1 VKVLLLPTCLPS
13 LFFPGAVG
21 AARRV
26 LERAGCEVEHR
37 KAAVCCGQP
46 GWNSGH
52 LAEARRVASGA
63 LEALAG
69 DEMIVSCS
77 GSCATMIHEYWPE
90 LFADTRYEDDARSA
104 ASRIREFSS
113 FLADDVGPESLGP
126 AALEGKVVAGYHDSC
141 HMMRALGV
149 KGAPRRLLERVQ
161 GLELRPLDTAERC
174 CGFGGTFSL
183 RYPELSA
190 AIADEKIDDASSKG
204 ITRLIAS
211 DLGCLMHITGR
222 AAKRGVHLRP
232 SHVAEV
238 LDEAT
243 SPVRAAK

>member
-13 LFFPGAVG
+13 LFYPGAVG

-26 LERAGCEVEHR
+26 LERAGCEVEQR
-37 KAAVCCGQP
+37 PAAVCCGQP

-63 LEALAG
+63 LEALDG

-90 LFADTRYEDDARSA
+90 LFADTRYEENARSA
-104 ASRIREFSS
+104 ASRVKEFSS
-113 FLADDVGPESLGP
+113 FLADDLGAQSLGP
-126 AALEGKVVAGYHDSC
+126 VALERKMVAAYHDSC

-149 KGAPRRLLERVQ
+149 KSAPRRLLERVE
-161 GLELRPLDTAERC
+161 GLELRSLDTAERC

-190 AIADEKIDDASSKG
+190 AIADEKIDDVSSKG
-204 ITRLIAS
+204 VTRLIAS

-222 AAKRGVHLRP
+222 AAKRGIELRP

-238 LDEAT
+238 LDEAI
-243 SPVRAAK
+243 PKARAVK

>member
-1 VKVLLLPTCLPS
+1 VKVLLLPTCLPN
-13 LFFPGAVG
+13 LFYPSAVD

-26 LERAGCEVEHR
+26 LERAGCEVEQR
-37 KAAVCCGQP
+37 QDAVCCGQP

-69 DEMIVSCS
+69 DEVIVSCS

-90 LFADTRYEDDARSA
+90 LFADTRYEDGAKSA

-113 FLADDVGPESLGP
+113 FLADDLGPESLGS
-126 AALEGKVVAGYHDSC
+126 AALEQRIVAAYHDSC

-149 KGAPRRLLERVQ
+149 KSAPRRLLERVE
-161 GLELRPLDTAERC
+161 GLELRHLDTAERC

-183 RYPELSA
+183 RYPDLSA
-190 AIADEKIDDASSKG
+190 AIADEKIDDVSSKG
-204 ITRLIAS
+204 ISRLIAS

-222 AAKRGVHLRP
+222 AAKRGIDLRP

-243 SPVRAAK
+243 PRARAMK

>member
-1 VKVLLLPTCLPS
+1 VKVLLLPTCLPN
-13 LFFPGAVG
+13 LFYPSAVD

-26 LERAGCEVEHR
+26 LERAGCEVEQR
-37 KAAVCCGQP
+37 QDAVCCGQP

-69 DEMIVSCS
+69 DEVIVSCS

-90 LFADTRYEDDARSA
+90 LFADTRYEDGAKSA

-113 FLADDVGPESLGP
+113 FLADDLGPESLGS
-126 AALEGKVVAGYHDSC
+126 AALEQRIVAAYHDSC

-149 KGAPRRLLERVQ
+149 RSAPRRLLERVE
-161 GLELRPLDTAERC
+161 GLELRSLDTAERC

-190 AIADEKIDDASSKG
+190 AIADEKIDDVSSKG
-204 ITRLIAS
+204 VTRLIAS

-222 AAKRGVHLRP
+222 AAKRGVDLRP

-243 SPVRAAK
+243 PKAGAVK

>member
-1 VKVLLLPTCLPS
+1 VKVLLLPTCLPN
-13 LFFPGAVG
+13 LFYPGAVG

-26 LERAGCEVEHR
+26 LERAGCEVEQR

-69 DEMIVSCS
+69 NEVIVSCS

-90 LFADTRYEDDARSA
+90 LFADTRYEDDAHSA

-126 AALEGKVVAGYHDSC
+126 AALEPNVVAAYHDSC

-149 KGAPRRLLERVQ
+149 KSAPRRLLERVQ
-161 GLELRPLDTAERC
+161 GLELRALDTAERC

-190 AIADEKIDDASSKG
+190 AVADEKIDDASSKG

-222 AAKRGVHLRP
+222 AAKRGIPLRP

-238 LDEAT
+238 LDEAI
-243 SPVRAAK
+243 PQVRAAM

>member
-1 VKVLLLPTCLPS
+1 MKVLLLPTCLPN

-26 LERAGCEVEHR
+26 LERAGCEVEQR
-37 KAAVCCGQP
+37 EAAVCCGQP

-52 LAEARRVASGA
+52 LADARRVAEGA

-69 DEMIVSCS
+69 DEVIVSCS

-90 LFADTRYEDDARSA
+90 LFADTRYENEARGA
-104 ASRIREFSS
+104 ASRVREFSS
-113 FLADDVGPESLGP
+113 FLADDLGPESLGP
-126 AALEGKVVAGYHDSC
+126 AAIEGEIVAAYHDSC

-149 KGAPRRLLERVQ
+149 KSAPRRLLERVQ

-204 ITRLIAS
+204 VTRLIAS
-211 DLGCLMHITGR
+211 DLGCLLHITGR
-222 AAKRGVHLRP
+222 AAKRGVELRP

-238 LDEAT
+238 LDEAA
-243 SPVRAAK
+243 SPKGAGK

>member
-1 VKVLLLPTCLPS
+1 VKVLLLPTCLPN

-26 LERAGCEVEHR
+26 LERAGCEVEQR
-37 KAAVCCGQP
+37 EAAVCCGQP

-52 LAEARRVASGA
+52 LADARRVAEGA
-63 LEALAG
+63 LKALAG
-69 DEMIVSCS
+69 DEVIVSCS

-90 LFADTRYEDDARSA
+90 LFADTRYEAEARDA
-104 ASRIREFSS
+104 ASRVREFSS
-113 FLADDVGPESLGP
+113 FLADDLDPESLGP
-126 AALEGKVVAGYHDSC
+126 AALEGEVVAAYHDSC
-141 HMMRALGV
+141 HMMRALRV
-149 KGAPRRLLERVQ
+149 KSAPRRLLERVD

-204 ITRLIAS
+204 VTRLIAS
-211 DLGCLMHITGR
+211 DLGCLLHITGR
-222 AAKRGVHLRP
+222 AAKRGVDLRP

-238 LDEAT
+238 LDEAA
-243 SPVRAAK
+243 SPEGAGK

>member
-1 VKVLLLPTCLPS
+1 VKVLLLPTCLPN

-69 DEMIVSCS
+69 DEVIVSCS

-204 ITRLIAS
+204 VTRLIAS

>member
-1 VKVLLLPTCLPS
+1 LLPTCLPN

-26 LERAGCEVEHR
+26 LERAGCEVEQR
-37 KAAVCCGQP
+37 EAAICCGQP

-52 LAEARRVASGA
+52 LADARRVAEGA

-69 DEMIVSCS
+69 DEVIVSCS

-90 LFADTRYEDDARSA
+90 LFADTRHEDEARSA
-104 ASRIREFSS
+104 ASRVREFSS
-113 FLADDVGPESLGP
+113 FLADDLGPESLGP
-126 AALEGKVVAGYHDSC
+126 AALEGEIVAAYHDSC

-149 KGAPRRLLERVQ
+149 KSAPRRLLERVH

-204 ITRLIAS
+204 VTRLIAS
-211 DLGCLMHITGR
+211 DLGCLLHITGR
-222 AAKRGVHLRP
+222 AAKRGVDLRP

-238 LDEAT
+238 LDEAA
-243 SPVRAAK
+243 SRSRAGK